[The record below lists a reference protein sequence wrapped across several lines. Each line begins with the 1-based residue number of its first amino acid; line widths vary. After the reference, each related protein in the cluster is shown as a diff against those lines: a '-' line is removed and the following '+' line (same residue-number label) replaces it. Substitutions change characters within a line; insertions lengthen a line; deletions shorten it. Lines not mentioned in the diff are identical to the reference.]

1 MRPQLEVADIFRRF
15 GPKYRQ
21 AHAGEL
27 SLGQFRVMRAIEQC
41 RTEVLGGHVEQC
53 DACGHRRISYNSCR
67 NRHCPKCQSIARAK
81 WLDDRKAELLPVTY
95 FHVVFTLPSEI
106 AEIAFQN
113 KAILYDM
120 LFQATAE
127 TLLTIAK
134 DKRHLGAE
142 IGFIAILHTWGQNLM
157 HHPHLHC
164 VVPGGGLAPDCSR
177 WISCRPGFFLPVRVL
192 SRLFRRLFLERLQEQ
207 FDLGNLRFFG
217 KLSAL
222 HEEHAFARHLAKPR
236 HSEWVVYAKEPFG
249 GPQQA
254 LDYLGRYTHRV
265 AISNNR
271 LIAME
276 EEDVSFRWKDYRR
289 EQTPRVM
296 RLAAAEFMRRFLLH
310 VLPSGL
316 KRIRHYG
323 FLSNRWRRVRLT
335 ACRCLLK
342 DDEAKANRTRMD
354 QQRSVKCGILTA
366 ALYRNCPLCLLGCMA
381 CVDII
386 PYPSRARAPPKVPK

>member
-1 MRPQLEVADIFRRF
+1 
-15 GPKYRQ
+15 
-21 AHAGEL
+21 
-27 SLGQFRVMRAIEQC
+27 
-41 RTEVLGGHVEQC
+41 
-53 DACGHRRISYNSCR
+53 
-67 NRHCPKCQSIARAK
+67 
-81 WLDDRKAELLPVTY
+81 
-95 FHVVFTLPSEI
+95 
-106 AEIAFQN
+106 
-113 KAILYDM
+113 
-120 LFQATAE
+120 
-127 TLLTIAK
+127 
-134 DKRHLGAE
+134 
-142 IGFIAILHTWGQNLM
+142 
-157 HHPHLHC
+157 
-164 VVPGGGLAPDCSR
+164 
-177 WISCRPGFFLPVRVL
+177 
-192 SRLFRRLFLERLQEQ
+192 LFRRLFLERLQEQ

-386 PYPSRARAPPKVPK
+386 PYPSRARAPPKTPI